1 MSFDVLLGRL
11 KQLCCVYL
19 TTLLPVLLTMRAAV
33 TPVSEL
39 AVTVNSLISKTTFIL
54 CSLFLF
60 FSSQTPAFFCVH
72 SKQKQK
78 ESKISCKGEKGNA
91 ANLIENWAKQ
101 STTNWKKVLKKQFL
115 WILLSYL
122 NCESVLWLINY
133 N

>member
-1 MSFDVLLGRL
+1 MLCVPDDPVAGLIDDESCGDPRL
-11 KQLCCVYL
+11 RVGGDCQLSDIKDDLY
-19 TTLLPVLLTMRAAV
+19 T
-33 TPVSEL
+33 
-39 AVTVNSLISKTTFIL
+39 

-60 FSSQTPAFFCVH
+60 SSSQTPAFFCVH

-101 STTNWKKVLKKQFL
+101 STTKQEKSIKKQFL